1 VTQPEHYR
9 TRLRHRGFWLE
20 YASMGWMTIEAA
32 VAIASGIAAS
42 SIALIGFGLDS
53 VIEFFAAV
61 IVVWQLRGAVSKERE
76 TRAVRLIGATFFA
89 LAAYLVVESVTDR
102 CAGACRLLVTIA
114 TPAGT
119 TCRIQHRQ
127 FAAEAVQHDFGRVA
141 ILTVVAGP
149 FAGLQCALEI
159 DLRALAQVL
168 LGNLDEPFVKN
179 HDPVPLGAL
188 LALTGSL
195 VPPAFRCSD
204 VQVGYALAAGG

>member
-1 VTQPEHYR
+1 MTQPEHYR

-89 LAAYLVVESVTDR
+89 LAAYLAVESVTD
-102 CAGACRLLVTIA
+102 LVTHA
-114 TPAGT
+114 RPEQSTPGRCRAERLGELVVGRPCRRTGHSWPGGT
-119 TCRIQHRQ
+119 RRNRGMG
-127 FAAEAVQHDFGRVA
+127 VRGGR
-141 ILTVVAGP
+141 G
-149 FAGLQCALEI
+149 
-159 DLRALAQVL
+159 
-168 LGNLDEPFVKN
+168 
-179 HDPVPLGAL
+179 
-188 LALTGSL
+188 
-195 VPPAFRCSD
+195 
-204 VQVGYALAAGG
+204 